1 MGTITV
7 QANANK
13 AWLILQDTQGA
24 GGVRWS
30 AAEMLGWHN
39 DGQREIVMVLPSAY
53 TKATKA
59 TPVASETRQTLAGMS
74 IADGL
79 QIIRPTRNFNS
90 AGSTPGRAITK
101 IPHAVLDQEKPAW
114 HSETATEAI
123 HYTSD
128 PADPKAIYLWPAI
141 TGGGKVEIVYSA
153 TAPDVAAIGDVIALD
168 DIYSNALQYYM
179 LFRALA
185 KRTANS
191 APARQEAA
199 AYYNLML
206 QVLGVKDRITM
217 GTDQA
222 QTAMGQQA

>member
-7 QANANK
+7 QKNADK

-24 GGVRWS
+24 GGVRWQAS
-30 AAEMLGWHN
+30 EMLGWHN

-53 TKATKA
+53 TKAAKVA
-59 TPVASETRQTLAGMS
+59 PVASETRQTLAGMS
-74 IADGL
+74 ITDGL
-79 QIIRPTRNFNS
+79 QVIRPTRNFNA

-101 IPHAVLDQEKPAW
+101 IAHAVLDQEKPAW
-114 HSETATEAI
+114 HSETAAEAI

-128 PADPKAIYLWPAI
+128 PADPKAFYLWPAI
-141 TGGGKVEIVYSA
+141 TGGGKVELVYSA
-153 TAPDVAAIGDVIALD
+153 APPDATAITDTIALD

-179 LFRALA
+179 LFRALT